1 MLSIVYAIAV
11 SIWGALHSC
20 HDGQPRLNL
29 RGTTLTGKRLQSS
42 NVDFFGGNSLF
53 ITIRLLLNP
62 SISGIPFAEPPVA
75 KYRLSPPRPK
85 HSLSPLRSFNASNY
99 GPECL
104 QQVGHLS
111 FFLYPLS
118 ANSSQGSDADMSE
131 DCLTLNI
138 FRPSGTDKDSSL
150 PVMFWIYGGGFN
162 RTW

>member
-11 SIWGALHSC
+11 SIWAAAALRSR

-42 NVDFFGGNSLF
+42 NLDFFGGNSFF

-75 KYRLSPPRPK
+75 EYRLSPPRPK
-85 HSLSPLRSFNASNY
+85 YSLSPLRSFNASNY

-104 QQVGHLS
+104 QRVGHLS
-111 FFLYPLS
+111 
-118 ANSSQGSDADMSE
+118 SS
-131 DCLTLNI
+131 TL
-138 FRPSGTDKDSSL
+138 
-150 PVMFWIYGGGFN
+150 
-162 RTW
+162 